1 MISARYLFD
10 FVGIAKFVVAMQD
23 LAPRIPYLETQQE
36 EELDILFE
44 ALHLDFH
51 VVVPIQEAEVKVALV
66 EDLLVLHLVDLSF
79 VF

>member
-10 FVGIAKFVVAMQD
+10 LVGIAKFVVTMQG

-44 ALHLDFH
+44 ALHLDFQ
-51 VVVPIQEAEVKVALV
+51 VVVPTQEAGVKVALV
-66 EDLLVLHLVDLSF
+66 EDILLLLLSI